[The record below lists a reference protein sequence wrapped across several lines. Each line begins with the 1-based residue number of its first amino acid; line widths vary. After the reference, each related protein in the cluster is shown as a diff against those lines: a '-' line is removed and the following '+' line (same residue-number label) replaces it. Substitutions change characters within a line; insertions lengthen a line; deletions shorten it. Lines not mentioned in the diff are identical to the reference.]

1 MSFRSS
7 SVKKNPAP
15 TKKSRPLATRV
26 GDERRWWCQNRE
38 KSAGRRVRN
47 AWNASIASGDR
58 SRSANASPSI
68 RMQFRD
74 APTFM
79 KMVRHLYPML
89 VRATATVFFRPD
101 PVEQGAMQQVHLRD
115 PDGRSWRATYHL
127 QRQPDKNWL
136 INGCVVGPD
145 QSDSLI

>member
-1 MSFRSS
+1 M
-7 SVKKNPAP
+7 
-15 TKKSRPLATRV
+15 
-26 GDERRWWCQNRE
+26 
-38 KSAGRRVRN
+38 KSAARWLLVAVITLASSASSAAATDRV
-47 AWNASIASGDR
+47 SSGDAR
-58 SRSANASPSI
+58 AIRAVIEAQLKAMAADDAVRAFSYASPSI